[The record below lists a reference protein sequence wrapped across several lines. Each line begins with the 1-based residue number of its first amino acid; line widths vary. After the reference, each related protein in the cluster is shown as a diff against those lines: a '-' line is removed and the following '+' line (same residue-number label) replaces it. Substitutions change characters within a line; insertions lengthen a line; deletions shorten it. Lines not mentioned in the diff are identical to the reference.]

1 MNILYDSL
9 DVKNKDCGCVITS
22 NLDIIEN
29 IIIEQIVMICKQH
42 YNNINNKK
50 DYSYNKNKDIF
61 ILNSFLLKNSNI
73 NNIKNSHSYNNLNQ
87 DFSNQDVILF
97 GKYKYKT
104 FDYVYNK
111 DKLYC
116 YKLSLWNDKIYNTNN
131 NINDFINY
139 IKKSIKVY

>member
-50 DYSYNKNKDIF
+50 DYSYNKNKDIY